1 MEIRDYLKEH
11 ILLTD
16 GAMGTYFDE
25 LAPEHYICSE
35 EANLF
40 CPEMILQIH
49 RSYIEAGARLI
60 RSNTFS
66 ANKNTFA
73 KI

>member
-1 MEIRDYLKEH
+1 MKIRDYLKEH

-25 LAPEHYICSE
+25 QTGGEFVCSE

-40 CPEMILQIH
+40 QPDMIAGIH
-49 RSYIEAGARLI
+49 QSYIERRSYGAIHFLPTGKHTGRL
-60 RSNTFS
+60 
-66 ANKNTFA
+66 
-73 KI
+73 

>member
-1 MEIRDYLKEH
+1 MKIRDYLKEH

-25 LAPEHYICSE
+25 QTGGEFVCSE

-40 CPEMILQIH
+40 QPDIIAGFHQ
-49 RSYIEAGARLI
+49 SYNEA
-60 RSNTFS
+60 
-66 ANKNTFA
+66 
-73 KI
+73 